1 MTLIMRGVEQLS
13 KMNKCRSYWNPTGT
27 IKLFFG
33 RTITPAR
40 KRCQT
45 FLNPSLTCLDSYR
58 AGW

>member
-1 MTLIMRGVEQLS
+1 MTLIMRGGEQLS
-13 KMNKCRSYWNPTGT
+13 KMNECRLHQDATGT

-45 FLNPSLTCLDSYR
+45 LLNSS
-58 AGW
+58 